1 MKILCIGA
9 VENRTN
15 IDEQILK
22 QTIQPDRV
30 IFLVDE
36 TPAQGINNRR
46 KRIAE
51 NQEALKDIVE
61 AYQPDLVW
69 QVEGDSILPENCL
82 ERLIGRAI
90 QLEDTDFGYISGIQV
105 GRHGLYCIG
114 AWHIGDDEFSSVDHT
129 AKGILEVDATGFY
142 CLLAPRDVWL
152 EGKASWQDEPYG
164 PDVVWGLSIPKK
176 KYIDMGLEIGHQ
188 IKGGIISPSDPS
200 TTTARFYK
208 TEKGWEYKTV

>member
-1 MKILCIGA
+1 MKIIAIAC
-9 VENRTN
+9 VENKEP
-15 IDEQILK
+15 IKAEIAK
-22 QTIQPDRV
+22 QTIQPTETA
-30 IFLVDE
+30 ILTDE
-36 TPAQGINNRR
+36 NPAKGINERR

-51 NQEALKDIVE
+51 NQEALRKIVE
-61 AYQPDLVW
+61 LSDADYVW
-69 QVEGDSILPENCL
+69 QVEGDCVLPENCL
-82 ERLIGRAI
+82 ERLVGRAI
-90 QLEDTDFGYISGIQV
+90 QLDDKDFGYISGIQV

-114 AWHIGDDEFSSVDHT
+114 AWHIGEDEFSSVDHT

-152 EGKASWQDEPYG
+152 KGKASWQDEPYG

-176 KYIDMGLEIGHQ
+176 KYVDMGLEIGHQ